1 MFLAALHD
9 EFQPGGSVGRNIGRG
24 DSLWCGINHHI
35 GTGQQIGQTAAD
47 WQARRT
53 HRITCGTSGGENR
66 KSALRRNRDPP
77 VCGDIGDPGNLH
89 VGLERYG
96 IGHPLADDAI
106 SVDGN
111 AQFTSVL
118 HPNYS
123 SIDAS

>member
-9 EFQPGGSVGRNIGRG
+9 EFQPGGSVGRDIGGRDSPWRG
-24 DSLWCGINHHI
+24 IDHHI
-35 GTGQQIGQTAAD
+35 GSGHQIGQAAAD
-47 WQARRT
+47 RQTRRA
-53 HRITCGTSGGENR
+53 HRITCGTIGGENR

-123 SIDAS
+123 SIDA